1 VRVLLISVTPL
12 WHRRFGKAVV
22 MAGIMTFLRE
32 VVPPGEL
39 GVVTLS
45 LDEEPDVA
53 LPELVEAVPKPSGL
67 TRLAAMLLTL
77 VAGRRSLQEAVYA
90 SSSTARGVAR
100 AVERFA
106 PDLILCDTLRV
117 GQFFLDGRV
126 DPHGARLL
134 IYLDDL
140 YSERYDA
147 MLQVASHRRDLK
159 INAIGNFG
167 RMLPGPLARLLAL
180 RPVQHSLLKL
190 ERDRISARER
200 LAPTVFERCLL
211 VNNAE
216 AALLRNVTGARNILT
231 LKPFLPEPTAV
242 ARKFDGRAEF
252 VFLGDLAVPHNEV
265 STYEFITHTLSALRE
280 SMPTVRLRVIGTSA
294 TPRLLEL
301 AARHPDVV
309 SVEGFVPDLDAVLST
324 CTALVAPLLFGSG
337 VKLKVLE
344 ALGRGVPVVG
354 TNFGVQGINVPPGAK
369 YLVVLNDFNE
379 YPSALHALTDVA
391 INEAASR
398 EAYAFYRET
407 YGTEVVRREYAQAL
421 FASTSRNA

>member
-1 VRVLLISVTPL
+1 MRVLLISVTPL

-22 MAGIMTFLRE
+22 MAGLMTFLRE
-32 VVPPGEL
+32 VIPPGEL

-45 LDEEPDVA
+45 LDEEPDSA
-53 LPELVEAVPKPSGL
+53 LTELVESVPKPSGR
-67 TRLAAMLLTL
+67 TRLTSMLATL
-77 VAGRRSLQEAVYA
+77 VSGRRSLQEAVYA
-90 SSSTARGVAR
+90 SESTVQGVRR

-106 PDLILCDTLRV
+106 PDVILCDTLRA

-126 DPHGARLL
+126 NAGARLL

-147 MLQVASHRRDLK
+147 ILRVASRHRDLR

-167 RMLPGPLARLLAL
+167 RMLPGPLARLLDW
-180 RPVQHSLLKL
+180 RPVQHSLLRL
-190 ERDRISARER
+190 ERDRIRARER

-211 VNNAE
+211 INDVE
-216 AALLRNVTGARNILT
+216 ADLLRNVTGARNILT
-231 LKPFLPEPTAV
+231 LKPFLPEPTTV

-265 STYEFITHTLSALRE
+265 STYEFITRTLSALRE
-280 SMPTVRLRVIGTSA
+280 LMPTVRVRVIGTNA
-294 TPRLLEL
+294 TQRLLEL
-301 AARHPDVV
+301 AARYPDVV
-309 SVEGFVPDLDAVLST
+309 SVEGFVPDLDGVLST

-354 TNFGVQGINVPPGAK
+354 TDFGAQGISVPPGARC
-369 YLVVLNDFNE
+369 LVVLNDFDE
-379 YPSALHALTDVA
+379 YPSALHALTEVA

-398 EAYAFYRET
+398 EAYAFYRQT
-407 YGTEVVRREYAQAL
+407 YGAEVIRREYAQAL
-421 FASTSRNA
+421 FASTSLGA